1 MLSDHSKMK
10 LKINNG
16 KAIRKKYKYVKLS
29 NTFLNES
36 QVKKFTREISDALNN
51 IAMKTRHIKT

>member
-1 MLSDHSKMK
+1 MLSDHSEIK

-16 KAIRKKYKYVKLS
+16 KVTRKKYKYVKLN

-36 QVKKFTREISDALNN
+36 WVKKFTMEIRNILNS